1 MPVITKINVPKKS
14 PGKRAVYLDGVWGFN
29 VSDRVAERCG
39 LVAGMTVSAEEVE
52 KIKGMQGQ
60 QKVVDKALA
69 IVSKRMHSQSELEK
83 KLVKA
88 EYSAE
93 QIASAVETL
102 TRLGYL
108 DDLRFAKAKATGA
121 AEFRKYGKR
130 RAGLEL
136 VKAGVEK
143 ETARQAIEAVYEVRD
158 SGQVARELAKKKA
171 PSLIKL
177 GKLVAQRRL
186 TGMLLRRG
194 FSFEEIKPVIQEV
207 LGDVQETVASDR
219 VAEGKPRGQDAPATK
234 TAKDNKAAEARSWRG
249 EILAHHVKREKPKS
263 KWRRR

>member
-1 MPVITKINVPKKS
+1 MAVITKINVPKKS
-14 PGKRAVYLDGVWGFN
+14 PHKRAVYLDEKWAFN
-29 VSDRVAERCG
+29 VTEKIVERCK
-39 LVAGMTVSAEEVE
+39 LVVGMTVSAEEVE

-69 IVSKRMHSQSELEK
+69 ILSKRLHSRAELEK

-93 QIASAVETL
+93 QVASAIETV

-130 RAGLEL
+130 RAGMEL
-136 VKAGVEK
+136 VKAGVER
-143 ETARQAIEAVYEVRD
+143 ETARKAIEAVYEVRD
-158 SGQVARELAKKKA
+158 SEKVARELAAKKA
-171 PSLIKL
+171 PSLMKL

-194 FSFEEIKPVIQEV
+194 FSFDEIKPVIQEV
-207 LGDVQETVASDR
+207 LGGVQER
-219 VAEGKPRGQDAPATK
+219 VVEEKGGGGSTDTHATDGADGVPAPAPR
-234 TAKDNKAAEARSWRG
+234 NWREG
-249 EILAHHVKREKPKS
+249 LLGHHVKREKPKS